1 MKKLNFKQIHHI
13 AIIGSD
19 YDKSLHFYRDILGF
33 SVIQEHHRP
42 DKADVKID
50 LKIND
55 ITELELFIKAS
66 APQRVN
72 YPEAQGLRHLAFAT
86 TQIETDIKMLKAQGV
101 KVETLRKDDYTGEKM
116 VFFYDPD
123 GLPIELHE

>member
-1 MKKLNFKQIHHI
+1 MNFKQIHHI

-19 YDKSLHFYRDILGF
+19 YAESLRFYHDILGF
-33 SVIQEHHRP
+33 EVIHEHRRP
-42 DKADVKID
+42 DKDDVKID
-50 LKIND
+50 LKVNET
-55 ITELELFIKAS
+55 TELELFIKPD

-86 TQIETDIKMLKAQGV
+86 NQIETDIAELKAQGV
-101 KVETLRKDDYTGEKM
+101 EVEALRTDDYTGEKM